1 VFQLLL
7 RLQLSEYLLT
17 YEKSNAISIKV
28 DGNWRSFRHRNY
40 RILFPANSI
49 SNIGSWAQRIAQ
61 DWLILELTNNNG
73 TYLGLVTAVQFA
85 PVLLFSLHG
94 GVLAD
99 RLDKR
104 KVLIATNIV
113 GGAASVGLG
122 LLVTTHAVQLWH
134 VFVLAA
140 VLGVST
146 AIDAPVRQAF
156 TSELVGNDD
165 LPNAV
170 SLNSANFNGG
180 RLIGPA
186 VSGLLIAAFGTGP
199 SFLINGATY
208 FFVIFALLKL
218 DKKDFF
224 HQDRPKSLGNIREG
238 IAYAKARPD
247 IYVVMIMVF
256 ALATFGL
263 NFQIFNALMATQE
276 FGLGPVNFGLMGTFI
291 AVGSLTG
298 AIASARLE
306 RFRTTRFVML
316 GGMAFSASIMMLS
329 ILPNYTTYILWL
341 PICGL
346 TALTTL
352 VSANSIVQMST
363 DPAIRGRVMGLYLL
377 IFMGGTPFG
386 SPLIGVTT
394 DLIGIRLTIVVCGGI
409 SLAVSLFVWVK
420 FRNKVQVPADI
431 SVEAVLKS
439 RNRNHNN

>member
-1 VFQLLL
+1 M
-7 RLQLSEYLLT
+7 T

-94 GVLAD
+94 GALAD